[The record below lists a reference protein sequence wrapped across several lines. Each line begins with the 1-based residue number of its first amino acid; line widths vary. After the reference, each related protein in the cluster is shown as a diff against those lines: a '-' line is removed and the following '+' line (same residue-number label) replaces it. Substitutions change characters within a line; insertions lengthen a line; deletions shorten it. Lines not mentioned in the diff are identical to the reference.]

1 MSIIRRALLYFL
13 FPVLLPALFPAPGAR
28 AQETTD
34 ALHCLG
40 NGRLCVYEQGV
51 NIKDLFGPPYSSP
64 NYIRSYLKDPGIRL
78 RSDRSVGTAIWRH
91 FLEQDGRQLAEAT
104 DFVDS
109 DLPVMVRKIKATG
122 TVHFLVRIRNTPEV
136 MAYRNDEDYTG
147 GHSGSL
153 LVHKKRGL
161 NIMQDYAH
169 PDEQFMQIL
178 LRGNA
183 SMTAT
188 DTAGVFDIS
197 VEPGDAEIFIIGGP
211 DYRECIGNT
220 KKILALDY
228 NSLLQRTLSYWD
240 QFTARRKNFQ
250 AAIPD
255 SNPDK
260 ARILRQIDN
269 VSVLLKTQQSIEG
282 GVLAGQEYHLAY
294 VRDQY
299 GVSRGY
305 LALGY
310 DEEARKILDFYWT
323 IWQQFGVIHNAQ
335 AMGIPGIFH
344 IHENDEV
351 ELTGYLIIQAFDYY
365 KKTRNDVYL
374 KKILPMLQWAWRLQK
389 RNLVKDMLP
398 FNGDETYVA
407 GGLLPR
413 TALNDGSAEATL
425 LFIKSGGYLLQ
436 YLQEHHIGDPDSIRR
451 DKERVA
457 AVTARYRENF
467 IRNGRLMANNPDRM
481 TVAEMPPFRHGVCA
495 GKIFG
500 IVWTQKDPNGNYLC
514 PICRTKEGTYP
525 PIDRQAYFLSSIA
538 LTFLFM
544 DARLVPDEIAAN
556 IRQIR
561 DSYAA
566 AGSISSRPG
575 SGTVIGYEY
584 GFLLNALEKY
594 HDPLAKRVLND
605 MMSAVD
611 ASGAW
616 VEYYENGKPKGC
628 AYRPWES
635 AINIEAIIQYCIPK
649 NTR

>member
-13 FPVLLPALFPAPGAR
+13 FPVLLTALFPAPGAR
-28 AQETTD
+28 AQETSD

-413 TALNDGSAEATL
+413 TALNDGSA
-425 LFIKSGGYLLQ
+425 
-436 YLQEHHIGDPDSIRR
+436 
-451 DKERVA
+451 
-457 AVTARYRENF
+457 
-467 IRNGRLMANNPDRM
+467 
-481 TVAEMPPFRHGVCA
+481 
-495 GKIFG
+495 
-500 IVWTQKDPNGNYLC
+500 
-514 PICRTKEGTYP
+514 
-525 PIDRQAYFLSSIA
+525 
-538 LTFLFM
+538 
-544 DARLVPDEIAAN
+544 
-556 IRQIR
+556 
-561 DSYAA
+561 
-566 AGSISSRPG
+566 
-575 SGTVIGYEY
+575 
-584 GFLLNALEKY
+584 
-594 HDPLAKRVLND
+594 
-605 MMSAVD
+605 
-611 ASGAW
+611 
-616 VEYYENGKPKGC
+616 
-628 AYRPWES
+628 
-635 AINIEAIIQYCIPK
+635 
-649 NTR
+649 